1 MYFKHNN
8 LHKYTREGR
17 DQEEEK
23 IRRRRNRLEYLQSVK
38 VGKEMGRGLSDQ
50 YDVLRKIKLISKW
63 IKSEC
68 EKDVNGNRKLL

>member
-1 MYFKHNN
+1 MRQTKNDDGRRIVDYCTEGELCLGNMYFKHNN

-38 VGKEMGRGLSDQ
+38 VGKEMGRVLSDQ
-50 YDVLRKIKLISKW
+50 
-63 IKSEC
+63 
-68 EKDVNGNRKLL
+68 

>member
-38 VGKEMGRGLSDQ
+38 VGKEMGRVLSDQ
-50 YDVLRKIKLISKW
+50 
-63 IKSEC
+63 
-68 EKDVNGNRKLL
+68 